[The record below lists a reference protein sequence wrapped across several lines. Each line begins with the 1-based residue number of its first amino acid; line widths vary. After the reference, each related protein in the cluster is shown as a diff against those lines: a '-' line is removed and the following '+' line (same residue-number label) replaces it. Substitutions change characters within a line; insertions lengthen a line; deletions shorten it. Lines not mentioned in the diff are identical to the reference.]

1 MTGKGIADRFA
12 LAKSFVPKHRCA
24 VALLHMMIVVKPFR
38 VLPPGD
44 IRTSSARLLP
54 SRGHVGTY
62 RSEGQGLNKGHTTLV
77 TNRPSH

>member
-12 LAKSFVPKHRCA
+12 FAKSFVPKHRCV

-44 IRTSSARLLP
+44 IRTSAAQQRTCGDIPERRARLEQ
-54 SRGHVGTY
+54 GTH
-62 RSEGQGLNKGHTTLV
+62 QACH
-77 TNRPSH
+77 